1 MWKLSTNQGRSCAF
15 AIVVWMAWFQPCL
28 EAQQAVKFRPKAMEI
43 LNTPSVELKDNDP
56 PLLRVKKE
64 RFNAALNE
72 AKARF
77 EMYKRGLIRLPDLIE
92 VSERLFGA
100 EVDLC
105 DKPEEKAQVL
115 QRQLDTYNMAEANL
129 EHQVKTRLAT
139 RADLERLRYNKA
151 SVEIELLNVKNS
163 QAQHESTPQPSPQ

>member
-1 MWKLSTNQGRSCAF
+1 
-15 AIVVWMAWFQPCL
+15 MAWFQPCL

-43 LNTPSVELKDNDP
+43 MNTPSVELKDNDP
-56 PLLRVKKE
+56 PLLRLKKDK
-64 RFNAALNE
+64 FNAALNE

-100 EVDLC
+100 EVELYE
-105 DKPEEKAQVL
+105 KPEEKAQVL
-115 QRQLDTYNMAEANL
+115 QRQLNTYNEAEANL
-129 EHQVKTRLAT
+129 ERQVKTNLAT

-151 SVEIELLNVKNS
+151 SIEIELLNVKNS
-163 QAQHESTPQPSPQ
+163 EAQHQSTPQPSPQ